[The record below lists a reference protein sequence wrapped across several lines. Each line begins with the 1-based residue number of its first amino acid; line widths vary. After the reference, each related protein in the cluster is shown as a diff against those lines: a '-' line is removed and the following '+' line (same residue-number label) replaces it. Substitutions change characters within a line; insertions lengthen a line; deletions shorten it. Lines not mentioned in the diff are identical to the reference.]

1 MKLWVKSAICCVVSF
16 HSATMGAPRAGEF
29 QLRSADGVEIRGEAN
44 NTKPAQ
50 PAVIFVPGTGLFDR
64 DANFGETGT
73 PRDLIFKDLVQRMEA
88 RGLATVRYEPRGVR
102 YGVAPDQRLDRQLLA
117 KRTTVAMAGDL
128 AAVYEWTRSPQGLGA
143 RCVAFF
149 AHSEGMLHVARMA
162 ANGVPPPA
170 LVIGMGAAMQSPA
183 QIIRWQLTERD
194 AYSLE
199 MMDADRNG
207 ITTNDEVRANWQR
220 TPTGANRML
229 EPLLHPDGAWTAK
242 VLAEVRAIQTAAYE
256 KEKEAALSHADSEP
270 YPNAETV
277 FASYEW
283 WKSWFIDERPT
294 AERLRLWNSPVSLH
308 YGDMDS
314 QTIAASQIAA
324 ASSFLDAAKLK
335 THIHSNR
342 GHTLGE
348 DVLFG
353 PIDEAIAE
361 KIADEAAG
369 IASSCVP

>member
-1 MKLWVKSAICCVVSF
+1 MKRWVWTAICCVVAF
-16 HSATMGAPRAGEF
+16 HPATMGAPRAAEF

-44 NTKPAQ
+44 STKPAQ

-73 PRDLIFKDLVQRMEA
+73 PRDLIFKDLAQRMEA

-117 KRTTVAMAGDL
+117 KRTTTAMAGDL
-128 AAVYEWTRSPQGLGA
+128 AAVYEWTRSPQGLGT

-149 AHSEGMLHVARMA
+149 AHSEGMLHVARMTA
-162 ANGVPPPA
+162 YGVPTPA

-183 QIIRWQLTERD
+183 QIIRWQITERD
-194 AYSLE
+194 AFSLE

-256 KEKEAALSHADSEP
+256 KVKEEALSHADADP
-270 YPNAETV
+270 YPDAETV

-283 WKSWFIDERPT
+283 WKSWFVDERPT

-308 YGDMDS
+308 YGDKNS
-314 QTIAASQIAA
+314 QTVAALQIAA

-335 THIHSNR
+335 TQIHSNR

-369 IASSCVP
+369 IASSCAP

>member
-1 MKLWVKSAICCVVSF
+1 MKLWIKTAISCVVLF
-16 HSATMGAPRAGEF
+16 HWAPMGAPRAGEF
-29 QLRSADGVEIRGEAN
+29 QVRSADGVEIRGEAN
-44 NTKPAQ
+44 NASPAL

-73 PRDLIFKDLVQRMEA
+73 PRDLIFKDLAQRMEA

-102 YGVAPDQRLDRQLLA
+102 HGTAPDQRLDRQLLA
-117 KRTTVAMAGDL
+117 KRTTRAMADDL
-128 AAVYEWTRSPQGLGA
+128 AAVYEWTRSPEGLGA

-162 ANGVPPPA
+162 AYKAPPPA

-183 QIIRWQLTERD
+183 QVIRWQITERD
-194 AYSLE
+194 ATSLE

-207 ITTNDEVRANWQR
+207 ITTNDEVRANWQH

-229 EPLLHPDGAWTAK
+229 EPLLHPQGAWTAK
-242 VLAEVRAIQTAAYE
+242 DLAEVRAIQAAAYE
-256 KEKEAALSHADSEP
+256 KVKAETLSHADSEP

-277 FASYEW
+277 FASFEW
-283 WKSWFIDERPT
+283 WKSWFIDERPA
-294 AERLRLWNSPVSLH
+294 AELLHLWNSPVSLH
-308 YGDMDS
+308 YGDKDS
-314 QTIAASQIAA
+314 QTMAALQIAA

-353 PIDEAIAE
+353 PIDEVIAE
-361 KIADEAAG
+361 TIADEAAN
-369 IASSCVP
+369 IASSCRQ